1 MTRIQT
7 KVPERPLSPSRV
19 NFTTQI
25 DSALLD
31 KVRALAKEEGR
42 QIQAITEEAFEHLLE
57 GRHQGKV
64 RPQVVRAYRT
74 SHARFGSLYKKLAS

>member
-7 KVPERPLSPSRV
+7 KAPERLLSPSRV
-19 NFTTQI
+19 KFVTQI

-42 QIQAITEEAFEHLLE
+42 QIQEIAEEALEHLLE
-57 GRHQGKV
+57 DRRQGKV
-64 RPQVVRAYRT
+64 RPQVMRAYRT